1 MTEWIKC
8 IDRLPKDGERVL
20 VYEISELTGDHTI
33 HIEYLYHEDED
44 DSQFEDGKGVTHWMP
59 LPEPPKDEQKE
70 DVISK
75 VTREIMDKHHEI
87 IDDWGKAYMAQIYQE
102 KGSIKPGDFVLYQ
115 QEIVEHGNPLSK
127 IPSFKGY
134 KYWFSLK
141 DDQ

>member
-1 MTEWIKC
+1 MPESDELDSITEKQIQDYINKC
-8 IDRLPKDGERVL
+8 
-20 VYEISELTGDHTI
+20 Y
-33 HIEYLYHEDED
+33 IETALENAETNLLED